1 MTEHTFETIS
11 DKKIPLMEMFGP
23 TFQGEGALCGTQTYF
38 MRFGL
43 CDYKCT
49 MCDSI
54 HAVDPVQVKARA
66 QWLDQGDIFLK
77 FGGLLEKQGNLVMAP
92 WMTFSGGNPAIHDLT
107 DLVRLLK
114 RMGLRIN
121 VETQGT
127 LCPEWLQNVDLV
139 TISPKSPGMGEKY
152 EPEKFKNMVSYLIAH
167 GVPVCIK
174 VVVFGAVDLEFAAQV
189 FEDANQCYPSGEDFE
204 TLHYMSLGNPYP
216 PQHPN
221 TASLGMTNV
230 DPDADQKLRLL
241 NDFRNMCED
250 ILKDARFRNVTFLPQ
265 LHVLTWANKAE
276 V

>member
-1 MTEHTFETIS
+1 MTEQEKVNNTIS

-23 TFQGEGALCGTQTYF
+23 TFQGEGVLCGTQTYF

-66 QWLDQGDIFLK
+66 EWLDQGDIFVK
-77 FGGLLEKQGNLVMAP
+77 FGELLSKQGNFAPAP

-107 DLVRLLK
+107 DLVRLIK
-114 RMGLRIN
+114 RMSLQIN

-127 LCPEWLQNVDLV
+127 LCPAWLLDVDLV

-152 EPEKFKNMVSYLIAH
+152 EPEKFKNMVSYLAAH
-167 GVPVCIK
+167 GVRTCIK
-174 VVVFGAVDLEFAAQV
+174 VVVFGAVDLEFAAMV
-189 FEDANQCYPSGEDFE
+189 FADAEECYPEGYEP
-204 TLHYMSLGNPYP
+204 LHFMSQGNMYP

-221 TASLGMTNV
+221 TDTLGGAGLIADN
-230 DPDADQKLRLL
+230 DQKLRLL
-241 NDFRNMCED
+241 GDFRMMCED
-250 ILKDARFRNVTFLPQ
+250 ILKDARFRDVTFLPQ